1 MIHISPPRVC
11 FSQLNFPVCPTPPQ
25 LAWQTPV
32 ELSDT
37 PGEIR
42 HRAPTLEHTDA
53 ILQDLGYTDTEIAG
67 FHDQRIV

>member
-1 MIHISPPRVC
+1 M
-11 FSQLNFPVCPTPPQ
+11 
-25 LAWQTPV
+25 QTPV

-37 PGEIR
+37 GEIR
-42 HRAPTLEHTDA
+42 HRAPTLGEHTDA